1 MFKKYRFV
9 WTGRDGSANTLD
21 FFVHS
26 KKTRH
31 GFLHR
36 ACAIGPIPRLDE
48 TDGDWSAFRANMDR
62 LCKKRL
68 CKVPYSNRTWEA
80 WPGHDCLVR
89 LWDQLAALKFVDL
102 SEVAQ
107 TNPFACDTEPD
118 HEELYEADELFN
130 MLKAK

>member
-36 ACAIGPIPRLDE
+36 ACALGPIPRIDE
-48 TDGDWSAFRANMDR
+48 TDGDWSAFQANLDK
-62 LCKKRL
+62 LSKKRL
-68 CKVPYSNRTWEA
+68 CRYRPAIGPWEA

-89 LWDQLAALKFVDL
+89 LWEQLAALKFVDL

-107 TNPFACDTEPD
+107 TNPFACDIEPD
-118 HEELYEADELFN
+118 HEEICEADELFN
-130 MLKAK
+130 GLKTK

>member
-9 WTGRDGSANTLD
+9 WKDRNGSACTLD

-89 LWDQLAALKFVDL
+89 LWEQLAALKFVDL

-118 HEELYEADELFN
+118 HEDLCEADELFN
-130 MLKAK
+130 GLKTK

>member
-36 ACAIGPIPRLDE
+36 ACALGPIPRLDE
-48 TDGDWSAFRANMDR
+48 TDGDLSAFRANLDK
-62 LCKKRL
+62 LSKKRL
-68 CKVPYSNRTWEA
+68 CKVPYGNRTWEA

-118 HEELYEADELFN
+118 HEELCEADELFN
-130 MLKAK
+130 GLKTK

>member
-9 WTGRDGSANTLD
+9 WKDRNMSAYTLD

-36 ACAIGPIPRLDE
+36 ACAIGPIPRIDQ
-48 TDGDWSAFRANMDR
+48 TDANWSAFATNQ
-62 LCKKRL
+62 KKLSRKRIYR
-68 CKVPYSNRTWEA
+68 CRPASGPWEV

-89 LWDQLAALKFVDL
+89 LWEQLATLKFVDL
-102 SEVAQ
+102 SEVSQ
-107 TNPFACDTEPD
+107 TNPFAVVNEPD
-118 HEELYEADELFN
+118 HEDLCDADELFN
-130 MLKAK
+130 GLRTK